1 MVLAILEGGILT
13 AQAKD
18 VSRRTNVLEMD
29 FEDAAVGTTADALG
43 WNIVT
48 EDNVNPTPDAYTAVV
63 KQEGENKLLAVNVNV
78 ADGDRKTHDI
88 FIRALDKSYDALTM
102 SYRFRLS
109 ATGAVFYLPSLGT
122 KDS

>member
-109 ATGAVFYLPSLGT
+109 ETGAVFYLPSLGT